1 MVIDNNTFAGSLS
14 SKAISIAG
22 YFETLEIKNNSIEG
36 ITGIGVCIGTN
47 SANAI
52 VDKLYFEN
60 NILKNIAKAP
70 FFINQVI
77 NYARIN
83 NNVIEN
89 NASYPLIKCGD
100 GKASAI
106 IDVAE
111 IKNNYFKNSYN
122 SQQILNIQ
130 TGNFNIATIRDNY
143 IISAG
148 AGFYNFKVSKC
159 MMYGNYI
166 NTGGVPMQFPS
177 GNSTTVYTM
186 DNVLSKAIALNGAT
200 EIKQ

>member
-1 MVIDNNTFAGSLS
+1 MRFNNNF
-14 SKAISIAG
+14 
-22 YFETLEIKNNSIEG
+22 
-36 ITGIGVCIGTN
+36 V
-47 SANAI
+47 
-52 VDKLYFEN
+52 EN
-60 NILKNIAKAP
+60 N
-70 FFINQVI
+70 VG
-77 NYARIN
+77 
-83 NNVIEN
+83 
-89 NASYPLIKCGD
+89 YPLIKCGD
-100 GKASAI
+100 GTATAK
-106 IDVAE
+106 IDIAE

-122 SQQILNIQ
+122 AQQILSVQ

-186 DNVLSKAIALNGAT
+186 DNVLSKSITLNGAT